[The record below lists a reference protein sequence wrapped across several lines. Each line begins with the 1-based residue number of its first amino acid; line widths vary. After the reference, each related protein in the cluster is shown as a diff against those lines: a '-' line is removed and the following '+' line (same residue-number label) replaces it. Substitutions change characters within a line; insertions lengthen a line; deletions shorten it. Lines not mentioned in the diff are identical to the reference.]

1 MKILYTA
8 AAALLLAVTG
18 ASAAESVPYSHV
30 FDNGNSL
37 DGWAVPSQTERT
49 TFKFYDKGTNPTYSI
64 YPGVLSRYITSSY
77 DYERKNSWL
86 ISPAVSLEGGRE
98 YRVTYTCASGA
109 GNGLKIGV
117 FYGTAAEQSA
127 MVNPALPGDPSLGI
141 EEGYTSLWGTGFL
154 KDESFNAVEATIKP
168 ATSGEYYIGIV
179 DVTDKYTSG
188 HLLITKMSVTAA
200 AAGTAP
206 GEATEFTATPDAGGR
221 LSVTLSAKAPTVD
234 ASGNTLASITSL
246 TFLREGQAIHTVSN
260 PVPGRVYTYVDNAP
274 RNGNNTYGVQAHNAD
289 GPGNVVSKTV
299 NVGVNAPARLTN
311 VTAAEANPGY
321 VTLTWTKP
329 ERDEKSNLLDP
340 DLVTVKI
347 NVYQGTTLVKTV
359 ENIAG
364 DQTTIQVNDGESGGT
379 YRFELFAVTT
389 GGESIPVETS
399 DVTLSGKAV
408 TLPYFENFAGG
419 EATQSFSVSS
429 NETYTSTW
437 QFVDVN
443 GTGVARFYGSG
454 TNAQAT
460 LYSGLI
466 ELPADERI
474 SISFKYSGY
483 SNNSNFDLT
492 LLVNDGESWTEVK
505 TYEATTAD
513 FQIATEDLSAYAG
526 KTIRYGLRGKLRQ
539 GYYMFVTDIA
549 IDRGASCDLG
559 FESIDFPNI
568 IERCIAAEGKLV
580 VKNYGSEAV
589 SSYTVDLYRNGERV
603 AAKTGSALAA
613 GATEEIVFDLETDVN
628 SLEQYTYHAVI
639 NLDGDGNTG
648 NNTSART
655 VVYVTTPEFEPAL
668 NARVEMSDEDTVVT
682 LKWDEPIGSDPE
694 STSPWRR
701 LVGYNVY
708 RNGEPVNGILLT
720 ECQLIEADL
729 EPGTYNYTVEAV
741 YVRGNS
747 ELTAPVTA
755 VVKEKNNNAIDS
767 IAADALDANALYFDL
782 QGRRV
787 AKPAAGMLLVKVADG
802 EATRVLVK

>member
-1 MKILYTA
+1 MKIFYTA
-8 AAALLLAVTG
+8 AVALMLAATG
-18 ASAAESVPYSHV
+18 ASAAESVPYSHT
-30 FDNGNSL
+30 FDNANCL
-37 DGWAVPSQTERT
+37 DGWT
-49 TFKFYDKGTNPTYSI
+49 TPANTTMQAFKYCESTLSPYAISRPGAGTRN
-64 YPGVLSRYITSSY
+64 ITSTSEY
-77 DYERKNSWL
+77 SNKNSWL
-86 ISPAVSLEGGRE
+86 ISPAISLEGGRE
-98 YRVTYTCASGA
+98 YKVTYTYAAENQYNIRTG
-109 GNGLKIGV
+109 I
-117 FYGTAAEQSA
+117 FFGTAPDPAA
-127 MVNPALPGDPSLGI
+127 MTNPALPG
-141 EEGYTSLWGTGFL
+141 EGYTLLYGTGFQY
-154 KDESFNAVEATIKP
+154 DQDFMTAEATIKP
-168 ATSGEYYIGIV
+168 AASGDYYVGLV
-179 DVTDKYTSG
+179 DATDRYTSG
-188 HLLITKMSVTAA
+188 RFLITKITVTAA

-206 GEATEFTATPDAGGR
+206 GEATEFTVTPDAGGR
-221 LSVTLSAKAPTVD
+221 LSVSLSAIAPTVN
-234 ASGNTLASITSL
+234 ASGNTLTSISSL

-364 DQTTIQVNDGESGGT
+364 NQTTIQVNDGESGGT

-492 LLVNDGESWTEVK
+492 LLVHDGESWTEVK

-603 AAKTGSALAA
+603 AAKTGNALAA
-613 GATEEIVFDLETDVN
+613 GATEEVVFDLETDVN

-639 NLDGDGNTG
+639 NLDGDDNTG

-747 ELTAPVTA
+747 ELTTPVTA